1 MVDFCIFPNH
11 LITLMPDYLWWV
23 SVMPEGISR
32 FKATWGVAVP
42 PEILKE
48 IPEAEYDEWVQQM
61 TNYMETAN
69 NEDKLLV
76 QGLNR
81 GTGSRIL
88 PEGTLHPIE
97 KNLWQFTKYLAR
109 ISS

>member
-1 MVDFCIFPNH
+1 
-11 LITLMPDYLWWV
+11 
-23 SVMPEGISR
+23 MPEGINR

-81 GTGSRIL
+81 GTSSRIL

-109 ISS
+109 ISG